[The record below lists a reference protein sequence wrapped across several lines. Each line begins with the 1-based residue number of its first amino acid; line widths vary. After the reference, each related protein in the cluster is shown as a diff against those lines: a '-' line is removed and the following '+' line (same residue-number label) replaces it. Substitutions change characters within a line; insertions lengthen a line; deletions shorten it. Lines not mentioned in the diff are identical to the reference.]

1 MIDFE
6 TYVITVYVM
15 VDQALTRLPP
25 LAPRPGRHPALSRS
39 ELVTLALIAQLD
51 RFASER
57 AFARFA
63 VQRLRPLFPRLP
75 DRSQLHRAMRTLQ
88 ATCDAVRQQWGDQ
101 LDAAH
106 APYELLDGT
115 AMPLRNASR
124 RGHQAS
130 AAFAAY
136 GRGSRLGWFYGCRVL
151 VTATP
156 AGVVTGYAIAAGN
169 THDSTLAETFFA
181 ERASATPSAAVGSAS
196 SGSYLADKAYSGR
209 AQVQRWALRYAATV
223 TAPPKHD
230 SRDRWSE
237 AAEQAHAH
245 KRQMIETVF
254 QRLLHGLRLERDRPR
269 TEQGLKARLAAKC
282 ALSNGLILWNRTE
295 HRPDLAFASVIGW

>member
-6 TYVITVYVM
+6 TFVITVYVM
-15 VDQALTRLPP
+15 VDQALAHVPP
-25 LAPRPGRHPALSRS
+25 PDPRPGRHPALSRS
-39 ELVTLALIAQLD
+39 EVVTLALIAQLD

-63 VQRLRPLFPRLP
+63 AQRLRVLFPRLP
-75 DRSQLHRAMRTLQ
+75 DRSQLHRAMRVAQ
-88 ATCDAVRQQWGDQ
+88 ATCDAVRTQWGDQ
-101 LDAAH
+101 LDAAQ

-115 AMPLRNASR
+115 AMPLRNPAR
-124 RGHQAS
+124 RGHPAS

-136 GRGSRLGWFYGCRVL
+136 GRGSRLGGFYGCRVL

-156 AGVVTGYAIAAGN
+156 AGVVTGYAVAAGN

-181 ERASATPSAAVGSAS
+181 ERAGASPSSAVGTAS
-196 SGSYLADKAYSGR
+196 SGVYLADKAYSGR
-209 AQVQRWALRYAATV
+209 DQVKRWATRYAATV
-223 TAPPKHD
+223 TAPPKRD
-230 SRDRWSE
+230 SRDHWSE
-237 AAEQAHAH
+237 AAEHDHAH

-254 QRLLHGLRLERDRPR
+254 QRLLQGLRLERDRPR
-269 TEQGLKARLAAKC
+269 TEQGLTARLAAKC
-282 ALSNGLILWNRTE
+282 ALSNLLICWNRTD

>member
-6 TYVITVYVM
+6 TFVITVYVM
-15 VDQALTRLPP
+15 VDQALAHMPP
-25 LAPRPGRHPALSRS
+25 PGPRRGRHPALSRS
-39 ELVTLALIAQLD
+39 EVVTLALIAQLD

-63 VQRLRPLFPRLP
+63 AQRLRPLFPRLP
-75 DRSQLHRAMRTLQ
+75 DRSQLHRAMKALPTTYDGL
-88 ATCDAVRQQWGDQ
+88 RQQWGDQ
-101 LDAAH
+101 LAAAE
-106 APYELLDGT
+106 APHELLDGT
-115 AMPLRNASR
+115 AVSLRTLGR
-124 RGHQAS
+124 RGPAAT

-136 GRGSRLGWFYGCRVL
+136 GRTSHRHRFYGCRVL

-156 AGVVTGYAIAAGN
+156 AGVVTGYAVAPGN

-181 ERASATPSAAVGSAS
+181 ERAAETPSAAVGSAS
-196 SGSYLADKAYSGR
+196 SGVYLADKAYSGR
-209 AQVQRWALRYAATV
+209 EQVKRWALRYAATV

-230 SRDRWSE
+230 SRDRWSDAE
-237 AAEQAHAH
+237 EQAHAR

-269 TEQGLKARLAAKC
+269 SEEGLKARLAAKC

>member
-6 TYVITVYVM
+6 TFVITVYVL
-15 VDQALTRLPP
+15 VDQALAHVPP
-25 LAPRPGRHPALSRS
+25 PAPRPGRHPALSRS
-39 ELVTLALIAQLD
+39 EVVTLALIAQLD

-63 VQRLRPLFPRLP
+63 AQRLRPLFPRLP
-75 DRSQLHRAMRTLQ
+75 DRSQLHRATRVMQ
-88 ATCDAVRQQWGDQ
+88 ATCDTVRGQWGDQ
-101 LDAAH
+101 LAAAQ

-115 AMPLRNASR
+115 AMPLRTLGR
-124 RGHQAS
+124 RGHPAS
-130 AAFAAY
+130 AAFAAS

-156 AGVVTGYAIAAGN
+156 TGVVTGYAVAPGN

-181 ERASATPSAAVGSAS
+181 ERASTAPSAAVGSAS
-196 SGSYLADKAYSGR
+196 SGVYLADKAYSGR
-209 AQVQRWALRYAATV
+209 EQVRRWAVRYAATV
-223 TAPPKHD
+223 TAPPKSD
-230 SRDRWSE
+230 SRDRWS
-237 AAEQAHAH
+237 AADEQAHAR

-254 QRLLHGLRLERDRPR
+254 QRLLQGLRLDRDRPR
-269 TEQGLKARLAAKC
+269 TEQGLKTRLAAKC
-282 ALSNGLILWNRTE
+282 ALSNGLMLWNRTE